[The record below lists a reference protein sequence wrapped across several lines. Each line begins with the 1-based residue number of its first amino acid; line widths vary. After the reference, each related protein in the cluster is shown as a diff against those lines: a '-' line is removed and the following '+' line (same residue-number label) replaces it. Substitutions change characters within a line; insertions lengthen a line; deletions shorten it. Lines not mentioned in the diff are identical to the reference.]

1 MTSTALPGEAP
12 GRLRILTWLATAATT
27 VTAAWL
33 VDVSLTV
40 LPDRDPT
47 HVGFWLAVA
56 GSLLAFAALTALH
69 LVRWGGP
76 IVRWLAGG
84 VALLATVAG
93 AWLAV
98 STLAGSGDFEGYLV
112 LIGLVVVAHGALV
125 VLSTLRG

>member
-1 MTSTALPGEAP
+1 MPSTTASSEAP
-12 GRLRILTWLATAATT
+12 GTLRTLTWLATAATT

-33 VDVSLTV
+33 IDVSLTV
-40 LPDRDPT
+40 LPARDPDLI
-47 HVGFWLAVA
+47 GFWLLVA
-56 GSLLAFAALTALH
+56 ASLFVLAALTVLH
-69 LVRWGGP
+69 LVRWGEP

-84 VALLATVAG
+84 AALLATVAG

-112 LIGLVVVAHGALV
+112 LIGAIVAAHGILV